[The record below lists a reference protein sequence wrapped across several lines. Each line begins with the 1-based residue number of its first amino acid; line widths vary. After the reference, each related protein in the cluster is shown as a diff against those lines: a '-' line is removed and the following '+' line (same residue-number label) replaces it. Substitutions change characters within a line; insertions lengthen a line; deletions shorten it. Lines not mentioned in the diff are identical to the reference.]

1 MTDEVNVK
9 DFSRKRPRIVIRLD
23 GEEYDARPAI
33 GLPTLQRV
41 QAIQR
46 KYKNPELDK
55 SGMFAEMFEVLL
67 KTDDAARFLVK
78 LQNEDEPVDVDQL
91 QEMVAYVMERNGGRP
106 TGESSASADGSSN
119 EVSGTPSTDGVSP
132 DA

>member
-1 MTDEVNVK
+1 MTDEVIVK
-9 DFSRKRPRIVIRLD
+9 DFSRNRPKIFLQLD
-23 GEEYDARPAI
+23 GEQYEARSAI

-46 KYKNPELDK
+46 KYKDPEADK
-55 SGMFAEMFEVLL
+55 AGMFAEMFDVLL
-67 KTDDAARFLVK
+67 KTADAERFRVK
-78 LQNEDEPVDVDQL
+78 LADEDEPVDAEQL

-106 TGESSASADGSSN
+106 TGESSASADGSSVV
-119 EVSGTPSTDGVSP
+119 EPGTPFTGGVSP